1 MRVSEAPPAAFTDQ
15 LELWLNSNDFSDNT
29 IVLYGTAAR
38 QWLSFA
44 MPWQE
49 GWPVRS
55 IQWRKSMAKAKKAL
69 KTQAVFVGAAKG
81 YIDWLMDEKVLEGR
95 NPLASVKF
103 RGINQQYGRRRPLTD
118 DEVRMLLALCDRK
131 TVIGLR
137 DNAVLMIML
146 HTALR
151 IGAISKF
158 DVEDIEKRGDL
169 MVVNYQGKGQQSKA
183 RFKVL
188 PPNVL
193 IAIKAYLKKTDR
205 ALSDKGPLWAK
216 RNGKRITIHGIRK
229 SIVRKMDEC
238 GIKDAAVSTHSLR
251 HTAATKAIESG
262 IDLQAVQ
269 DLMDHESL
277 ATTDRY
283 AHFRRKLKDAAEL
296 TIDYDLEKKNGKR
309 RRSSKRK
316 GQGKAARSKAD

>member
-1 MRVSEAPPAAFTDQ
+1 MRAKEAPPAAFTDQ
-15 LELWLNSNDFSDNT
+15 LELWLHANDFSDNT
-29 IVLYGTAAR
+29 ITLYEMSAR
-38 QWLSFA
+38 RWLTFSR
-44 MPWQE
+44 PWVE

-55 IQWRKSMAKAKKAL
+55 IQWRKSLTKRAL
-69 KTQAVFVGAAKG
+69 KTQAVMVGAAKG
-81 YIDWLMDEKVLEGR
+81 YIDWLMEEKVLDGR
-95 NPLASVKF
+95 NPLASVRF
-103 RGINQQYGRRRPLTD
+103 RGLNREYSRRRALTD
-118 DEVRMLLALCDRK
+118 DEVGQLLAMCDRK
-131 TVIGLR
+131 TELGLR

-158 DVEDIEKRGDL
+158 DIEDVQKRGDV
-169 MVVNYQGKGQQSKA
+169 MIVNYQGKGQQSKA

-188 PPNVL
+188 PPNVMT
-193 IAIKAYLKKTDR
+193 AIKAYLKKTGR
-205 ALSDKGPLWAK
+205 TLSDTGPLWVK
-216 RNGKRITIHGIRK
+216 RRGQRLSIHGIRK

-269 DLMDHESL
+269 DLLDHESL

-283 AHFRRKLKDAAEL
+283 AHSRRQLQQAAEL
-296 TIDYDLEKKNGKR
+296 TIDYDLEKKNDKR
-309 RRSSKRK
+309 RRSTKRK
-316 GQGKAARSKAD
+316 GQGKTARSKTD